1 MLSLAAIEDAAE
13 IVYRAMRP
21 TPQYAWPLLS
31 EATGRTVWTKHENHT
46 PTGAFKVRG
55 GLVMLR
61 ELAGRLPGGAGVIS
75 ATRGNHGQSLAFAAR
90 RYGLACTIVVP
101 EGNSPEKN
109 AAMRA
114 FGAELV
120 EHGEDFDAAKAHAA
134 ALADERRLTMIPSFH
149 ADLVRG
155 VATYG
160 MEFMRA
166 VADLDVIY
174 VPIGL
179 GSGICGLISARNV
192 LGRKTKIVGV
202 VSENADAYARSFE
215 SGQLVDSDSAVTFAD
230 GMAVRCPDE
239 AALAVIRAGAE
250 DIIRVGDDQ
259 IAEAVRLLYRS
270 THNLAEGAGA
280 AALAGLVADRRRGDT
295 AGIVLSGQNIDTGLM
310 SEILAGKTPGV

>member
-1 MLSLAAIEDAAE
+1 
-13 IVYRAMRP
+13 
-21 TPQYAWPLLS
+21 
-31 EATGRTVWTKHENHT
+31 
-46 PTGAFKVRG
+46 
-55 GLVMLR
+55 
-61 ELAGRLPGGAGVIS
+61 
-75 ATRGNHGQSLAFAAR
+75 
-90 RYGLACTIVVP
+90 
-101 EGNSPEKN
+101 
-109 AAMRA
+109 
-114 FGAELV
+114 
-120 EHGEDFDAAKAHAA
+120 
-134 ALADERRLTMIPSFH
+134 
-149 ADLVRG
+149 
-155 VATYG
+155 
-160 MEFMRA
+160 
-166 VADLDVIY
+166 VIY

-192 LGRKTKIVGV
+192 LGRRTKIVGV

-280 AALAGLVADRRRGDT
+280 AALAGLMADRRRGDT